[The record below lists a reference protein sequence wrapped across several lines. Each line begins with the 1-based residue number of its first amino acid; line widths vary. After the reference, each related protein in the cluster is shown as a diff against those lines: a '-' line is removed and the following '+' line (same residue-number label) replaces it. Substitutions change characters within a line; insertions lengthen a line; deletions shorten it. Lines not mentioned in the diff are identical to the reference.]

1 MSDFSVRDRRLELHI
16 HRRRW
21 FTQDGKSVILNI
33 YPLVAEGIR
42 YSVTFDAFLKKNLD
56 TPPVIAH
63 CLGKYYFTD
72 RDNLERYYKN

>member
-42 YSVTFDAFLKKNLD
+42 YSVAFDEFLKK
-56 TPPVIAH
+56 T
-63 CLGKYYFTD
+63 
-72 RDNLERYYKN
+72 